1 MPTFTK
7 DGRLMIPIA
16 KHKKNTNKE
25 TEKSVRYVIDH
36 AYCPKGC
43 SIIDNQNII
52 NGYPGLRFKF
62 ERESCKGEFVISAIE
77 GDFDKVIISGELKQG
92 AKDELYCPHCGVA
105 FEKLVNCKC
114 SPGAEMVVVGLT
126 SRLDYNNA
134 ITFCNVTGC
143 SNGTFIK
150 SGDVI
155 SRIRLYPNV

>member
-1 MPTFTK
+1 MSPYTK

-16 KHKKNTNKE
+16 KRRKNTNKE
-25 TEKSVRYVIDH
+25 KEAKVRYVVDH

-43 SIIDNQNII
+43 SIIDNETII

-62 ERESCKGEFVISAIE
+62 ERDCCKGEFVISAIE
-77 GDFDKVIISGELKQG
+77 GDFDKLMISGELKQG
-92 AKDELYCPHCGVA
+92 AKDDLYCPHCNTP
-105 FEKLVNCKC
+105 FEKLVNCNC
-114 SPGAEMVVVGLT
+114 SPDAEMVVVGLT
-126 SRLDYNNA
+126 PRLNYNNA

-155 SRIRLYPNV
+155 RHIRLVSGY